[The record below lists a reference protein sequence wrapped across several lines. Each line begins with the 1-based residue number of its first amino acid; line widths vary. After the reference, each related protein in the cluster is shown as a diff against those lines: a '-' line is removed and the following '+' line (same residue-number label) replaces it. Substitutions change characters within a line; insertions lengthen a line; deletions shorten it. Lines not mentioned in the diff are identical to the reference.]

1 MPKQY
6 QYDPTETMSY
16 EHYVCPTCDASFYS
30 GGRAMHDPDCP
41 VKGQGYDACTMVF
54 GPKQVKEVIHMT
66 EKYGEKLGQWHGLSI
81 QVLRE
86 QFPELLPERLRTAT
100 TEAA

>member
-6 QYDPTETMSY
+6 QYDPAETMSY
-16 EHYVCPTCDASFYS
+16 EHYVCPVCDASFYG
-30 GGRAMHDPDCP
+30 GGRAMHEPDCS
-41 VKGQGYDACTMVF
+41 VRTRADACIVVF

-81 QVLRE
+81 QVLQE
-86 QFPELLPERLRTAT
+86 QFPELLPEHLRRAT
-100 TEAA
+100 ES